1 MTLLQ
6 INCKNKTISI
16 RDAVL
21 SGIEVFI
28 LLFTIWN
35 KSVGNKLLNK
45 DVQNY
50 INANLKT
57 DLHSLLLKKSPF
69 PEVSIQ
75 EIVQQIKGRQVAEK
89 KFPFLLKDGII
100 FPPQLS
106 LEQSSSEKT
115 ALYKSEILKGKKFID
130 LTSGFGIDAYYLSQ
144 NFDDIT
150 LIEQNTELLE
160 IVEHNWNT
168 LGKQA
173 RFINQKLEDFLN
185 ENQESFDTIYLDPAR
200 RDQNKNKVFLLEDL
214 SPNIL
219 EIHEKL
225 LSISDQVIIK
235 LSPLIDLK
243 YLVSAL
249 SNIFRIDS
257 IALKNDVKEVVIFL
271 SKENKKDIICNCVNL
286 ESGESAF
293 SFTFGEE
300 ENAKSEYSEPEK
312 FIYIP
317 NNSILKA
324 GIFNL
329 ISEKFGLKKL
339 HPNTHLYT
347 SSEKKEEF
355 PGRIFEMEVIDSK
368 NIKKKDRFN
377 IISKNYPLKPEE
389 IKKKY
394 GLKDGG
400 NDYLIFTQSKKG
412 KIILKSV

>member
-1 MTLLQ
+1 M
-6 INCKNKTISI
+6 
-16 RDAVL
+16 V
-21 SGIEVFI
+21 
-28 LLFTIWN
+28 
-35 KSVGNKLLNK
+35 KLLNK
-45 DVQNY
+45 EVQDY
-50 INANLKT
+50 IHANLKT
-57 DLHSLLLKKSPF
+57 DLHALLLKKSPF
-69 PEVSIQ
+69 PGVSMQ

-89 KFPFLLKDGII
+89 KFPFLLKEGII
-100 FPPQLS
+100 FPPQLNM
-106 LEQSSSEKT
+106 EQSSSEKT

-150 LIEQNTELLE
+150 LIEQNTALFE

-168 LGKQA
+168 LGKKA
-173 RFINQKLEDFLN
+173 RFINLKLEDFLL
-185 ENQESFDTIYLDPAR
+185 ENQESFDVIYLDPAR

-219 EIHEKL
+219 EIQEKL
-225 LSISDQVIIK
+225 LSISEQVIIK

-243 YLVSAL
+243 YLVSVL
-249 SNIFRIDS
+249 PNIFRLDI
-257 IALKNDVKEVVIFL
+257 IALKNEVKEVVAFL
-271 SKENKKDIICNCVNL
+271 SGETEKEIICNCINL
-286 ESGESAF
+286 ESGESDF
-293 SFTFGEE
+293 SFTFGDE
-300 ENAKSEYSEPEK
+300 ENAQAAYSEPEK

-324 GIFNL
+324 GVFNL
-329 ISEKFGLKKL
+329 IAEKFGMKKL

-347 SSEKKEEF
+347 SSEKNENF
-355 PGRIFEMEVIDSK
+355 PGRIFEMDVVDSK
-368 NIKKKDRFN
+368 NIKKKEQFN

-400 NDYLIFTQSKKG
+400 EHYLIFTQSKKG

>member
-1 MTLLQ
+1 MNVTQ
-6 INCKNKTISI
+6 Q
-16 RDAVL
+16 
-21 SGIEVFI
+21 
-28 LLFTIWN
+28 
-35 KSVGNKLLNK
+35 KSVENTILKQE
-45 DVQNY
+45 VQNY
-50 INANLKT
+50 INANLKA

-69 PEVSIQ
+69 PELSMQ
-75 EIVQQIKGRQVAEK
+75 EIVQQIKGKQVAEK
-89 KFPFLLKDGII
+89 KFPFLLKEGII
-100 FPPQLS
+100 FPPQLNM
-106 LEQSSSEKT
+106 EQSSSEKT

-144 NFDDIT
+144 NFEDIT

-168 LGKQA
+168 LGRKA

-185 ENQESFDTIYLDPAR
+185 ENQEDFNTIYLDPAR

-219 EIHEKL
+219 EIQEKL
-225 LSISDQVIIK
+225 LSISEQVIIK

-243 YLVSAL
+243 YLVSVL
-249 SNIFRIDS
+249 PNIFRLDI
-257 IALKNDVKEVVIFL
+257 IALKNDVKEVVAFL
-271 SKENKKDIICNCVNL
+271 SGEHNKEIICNCVNL
-286 ESGESAF
+286 ESGESDF
-293 SFTFGEE
+293 SFTFRDE
-300 ENAKSEYSEPEK
+300 ENALSEYSEPEK

-329 ISEKFGLKKL
+329 ISEKFGVKKL
-339 HPNTHLYT
+339 HPNTHIYT
-347 SSEKKEEF
+347 SSEKILDF
-355 PGRIFEMEVIDSK
+355 PGRIFEMEIIDSK
-368 NIKKKDRFN
+368 KIKKKEQYN
-377 IISKNYPLKPEE
+377 LISKNYPLKPEE